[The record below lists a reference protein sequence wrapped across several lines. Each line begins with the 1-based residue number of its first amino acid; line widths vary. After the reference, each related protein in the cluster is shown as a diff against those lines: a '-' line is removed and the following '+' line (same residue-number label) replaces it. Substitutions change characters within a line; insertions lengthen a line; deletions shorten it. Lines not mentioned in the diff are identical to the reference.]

1 MDIEMGGEAGDPVV
15 GHFSFPSCKQ
25 IIETVRTNR
34 GINQLLAN
42 SSFKSMQKSGV
53 LFTETLLDPIRTG
66 LILCLKDCLPKAKRN
81 LGSMKKKYLVKRML
95 LIDNKVAELDL
106 TSIIADEK
114 EHREASVILHVMS
127 FRFLE
132 SFHKLTTV
140 PSLGAVHSVPDQVQ
154 QMMAKF
160 ANISIDEI
168 FPDLTTQ
175 EHSYYIWGFIRHQA
189 AKQADRRSKRGMV
202 FKLLTHFS
210 STIVADG
217 AIPTGLVE
225 RRMAFGGLKFA
236 SKQSWAIFAKID
248 GMYSLATPENFV
260 FVGGTLSGDICN
272 AIVQNPT
279 MQQLFYVL
287 LHQDYNPGSRVI
299 DSALKD
305 VLADSFAYVMKVFSC
320 VRGKMYLGSSIAIV
334 SQATKS
340 IFDLASVQQLARRR
354 RNEREATLDLLVLT
368 QQHLLKRL
376 MRQRRKKRRWSLAS
390 MRVC

>member
-1 MDIEMGGEAGDPVV
+1 
-15 GHFSFPSCKQ
+15 
-25 IIETVRTNR
+25 
-34 GINQLLAN
+34 
-42 SSFKSMQKSGV
+42 
-53 LFTETLLDPIRTG
+53 
-66 LILCLKDCLPKAKRN
+66 
-81 LGSMKKKYLVKRML
+81 MKKKYLVKRML

-106 TSIIADEK
+106 SSIIADEK
-114 EHREASVILHVMS
+114 ERREASVILHVMS

-140 PSLGAVHSVPDQVQ
+140 PSLGAVHSVSDQVQ

-160 ANISIDEI
+160 ANMSIDEI
-168 FPDLTTQ
+168 FPDRTTQ
-175 EHSYYIWGFIRHQA
+175 EHSYYILGFIGHQA

-210 STIVADG
+210 STHFVTKANVEEYTTIVADG

-248 GMYSLATPENFV
+248 GMYSLLATPENFV

-272 AIVQNPT
+272 AIVENPT
-279 MQQLFYVL
+279 MQQLFYGL

-305 VLADSFAYVMKVFSC
+305 ALADSFAYVMKVFSR
-320 VRGKMYLGSSIAIV
+320 VRGKDVSRKFNSNRFSGNQVNFRSGIGATTGKKKKKRTRGNTRSAGIDTTTSVEEANEATAEEEEVELNEHESLLAELDELDDEEDPDNEVTRKIMTEDIRLDEEELGSDAESDDESYI
-334 SQATKS
+334 
-340 IFDLASVQQLARRR
+340 D
-354 RNEREATLDLLVLT
+354 E
-368 QQHLLKRL
+368 
-376 MRQRRKKRRWSLAS
+376 
-390 MRVC
+390 

>member
-1 MDIEMGGEAGDPVV
+1 
-15 GHFSFPSCKQ
+15 
-25 IIETVRTNR
+25 
-34 GINQLLAN
+34 
-42 SSFKSMQKSGV
+42 
-53 LFTETLLDPIRTG
+53 
-66 LILCLKDCLPKAKRN
+66 
-81 LGSMKKKYLVKRML
+81 
-95 LIDNKVAELDL
+95 
-106 TSIIADEK
+106 
-114 EHREASVILHVMS
+114 
-127 FRFLE
+127 
-132 SFHKLTTV
+132 
-140 PSLGAVHSVPDQVQ
+140 
-154 QMMAKF
+154 
-160 ANISIDEI
+160 
-168 FPDLTTQ
+168 
-175 EHSYYIWGFIRHQA
+175 
-189 AKQADRRSKRGMV
+189 MV

-210 STIVADG
+210 STHFVTKANVEEYTTIVADG

-225 RRMAFGGLKFA
+225 RSMAFGGLKFA